1 MPPEYLF
8 DYLRCYFTFSF
19 FLLEVHLKVV
29 KACSDNLIRLIIVN
43 EVFSVLK
50 YWLKNLT
57 ITILIYAFWVLE
69 YSLFLLDLKVQEIFN
84 WEEPIESIVMLQKG
98 LKNIS
103 LLVEKEEPETSR
115 KELS

>member
-50 YWLKNLT
+50 EWLQNLS
-57 ITILIYAFWVLE
+57 ITFSVYAFWI
-69 YSLFLLDLKVQEIFN
+69 SKTASFLLNLEIKKVFYRKKSVKTI
-84 WEEPIESIVMLQKG
+84 IML
-98 LKNIS
+98 
-103 LLVEKEEPETSR
+103 
-115 KELS
+115 

>member
-50 YWLKNLT
+50 EWLQNLPK
-57 ITILIYAFWVLE
+57 FECKDFEV
-69 YSLFLLDLKVQEIFN
+69 
-84 WEEPIESIVMLQKG
+84 IEMEKQR
-98 LKNIS
+98 
-103 LLVEKEEPETSR
+103 VEREK
-115 KELS
+115 